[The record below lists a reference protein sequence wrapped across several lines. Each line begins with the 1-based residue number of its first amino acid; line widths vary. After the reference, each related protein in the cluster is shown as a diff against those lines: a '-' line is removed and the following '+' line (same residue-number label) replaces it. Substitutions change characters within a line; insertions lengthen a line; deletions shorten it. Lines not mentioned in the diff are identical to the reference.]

1 MRVMTFNLKTDHIF
15 IGKSKWDIRS
25 EVVYEIFKDLNCDVV
40 GAQEVNNNMYEDI
53 TKKIVDY
60 NIIGNAR
67 SKRYFAERNNV
78 FVKKDYNIINEA
90 TFWLSKKPEEEGSSL
105 WYSMFPR
112 ICTTA
117 IVDIDGS
124 KVRVYNTHLDCLLP
138 SSRVFGLKK
147 ITEFIEK
154 NHIEE
159 ELPIIL
165 MGDFNAS
172 PHSKLIRDFNLGT
185 FNKKKLV
192 AVQEVNKALY
202 EEDTFRHKRGKKS
215 NIHIDYIYVS
225 EEFEIKHAEIIKYSK
240 NGVFP
245 SDHYPLVADLELKE
259 LINQKNIQ

>member
-15 IGKSKWDIRS
+15 VGKSKWDVRS
-25 EVVYEIFKDLNCDVV
+25 EVVYEIFKDLDCDIV
-40 GAQEVNNNMYEDI
+40 GAQEVNNKMYEDI
-53 TKKIVDY
+53 TKKVLGY

-67 SKRYFAERNNV
+67 SKRYFVERNNV
-78 FVKKDYNIINEA
+78 FVKKNYDIKNET
-90 TFWLSKKPEEEGSSL
+90 TFWLSKNPQQEGSAL

-117 IVDIDGS
+117 VVNINGS

-154 NHIEE
+154 NHDEE
-159 ELPIIL
+159 NIPIIL

-172 PHSKLIRDFNLGT
+172 PHSKLIKDFNLGV

-192 AVQEVNKALY
+192 AVQEVNKSLY
-202 EEDTFRHKRGKKS
+202 EEGTFRHKHGRKG
-215 NIHIDYIYVS
+215 IVHIDYIYVS
-225 EEFEIKHAEIIKYSK
+225 EEFSIKHAEIIKYNK

-259 LINQKNIQ
+259 S

>member
-15 IGKSKWDIRS
+15 VGKSKWEVRS
-25 EVVYEIFKDLNCDVV
+25 EVVYEIFKDLDCDIV

-53 TKKIVDY
+53 TKKIIDY

-67 SKRYFAERNNV
+67 SKRYFVERNNI
-78 FVKKDYNIINEA
+78 FIKKGHEIINET
-90 TFWLSKKPEEEGSSL
+90 TFWLSKNPHQEGSSL

-117 IVDIDGS
+117 LVSINDNR
-124 KVRVYNTHLDCLLP
+124 VRVYNTHLDCLLP
-138 SSRVFGLKK
+138 SSRAFGLKK

-154 NHIEE
+154 NHLEE
-159 ELPIIL
+159 KIPIIL

-172 PHSKLIRDFNLGT
+172 PNSKLIKDFNSGV
-185 FNKKKLV
+185 FNKKKFV

-202 EEDTFRHKRGKKS
+202 EENTFRHKRGENK
-215 NIHIDYIYVS
+215 NVHIDYIYVS
-225 EEFEIKHAEIIKYSK
+225 EEFNIKHAEIIKYSK

-245 SDHYPLVADLELKE
+245 SDHYPLVADLELE
-259 LINQKNIQ
+259 M